1 MDKIECNHN
10 NLEKLNNGIYICN
23 DCSLIRM
30 IKFNNNEK
38 YNNNN
43 DTKLLVSKNNYYNIK
58 NEINTFQ
65 LTKNAINFYN
75 DYPIKS
81 NNKELENIYEQNSL
95 VYLKY
100 RKKLIEH
107 IFNLCREIK
116 ATYECYYL
124 SILLLDILIHKLNYI
139 ITNYQLDL
147 FSTICFIISKKFV
160 EKDNMK
166 LEKYSSYL
174 TICHSPQKF
183 INSKDLIKSEIQCL
197 KILKYR
203 MNIPTSYTI
212 MQYMFICGIIFENE
226 IDSNNYTNIYDECLN
241 LLSFCINNN
250 EIGFNFNPT
259 LIAFSIIYIIRKKFK
274 LKSEDTF
281 KLFYIY
287 DIKFSQIK
295 ECVKLISNSYFDK
308 TCSKL
313 INKINDKKFIKKSF
327 SQNRISENKIVKK
340 YYTPEKYININ
351 FDKNYFLMNIKF
363 YKKEKN
369 WTKEDKWFFRNYN
382 RKRKMSKISVQNSFN
397 SSNNFNNS
405 INGNDFLDRNENIR
419 RNI

>member
-75 DYPIKS
+75 DHPIKS

-116 ATYECYYL
+116 AIYECYYL

-183 INSKDLIKSEIQCL
+183 INSKDLIISEIQCL

-295 ECVKLISNSYFDK
+295 ECVKSQYS
-308 TCSKL
+308 TL
-313 INKINDKKFIKKSF
+313 INSF
-327 SQNRISENKIVKK
+327 
-340 YYTPEKYININ
+340 
-351 FDKNYFLMNIKF
+351 
-363 YKKEKN
+363 
-369 WTKEDKWFFRNYN
+369 
-382 RKRKMSKISVQNSFN
+382 
-397 SSNNFNNS
+397 
-405 INGNDFLDRNENIR
+405 
-419 RNI
+419 